1 MTKGSEHCESSMG
14 ALGASLPEDLTQSV
28 TRLLVDAEAGS
39 QEVWNQIYT
48 LVYQDLHRLAR
59 SQIRLHAQPGLSPSS
74 LISEAWIKLA
84 RRQASASCRPH
95 LMSLIARAMRFV
107 LLDEARR
114 SFTGKRG
121 GNIHF
126 DGISAVDGMQS
137 DSEIEELLAL
147 DKALESLAGIDARLA
162 KVVEL
167 RYFGGL
173 DEPEI
178 ATLLGVTERTIRR
191 DWRKARAYLQ
201 SQLDAPSKA

>member
-1 MTKGSEHCESSMG
+1 MTSGSDHHESSTNAQG
-14 ALGASLPEDLTQSV
+14 ATLADDVTQSV
-28 TRLLVDAEAGS
+28 TRLLVDAEAGR

-84 RRQASASCRPH
+84 RAQASVSCRPH

-121 GNIHF
+121 GNVHF
-126 DGISAVDGMQS
+126 DGISAVDGMQC
-137 DSEIEELLAL
+137 DHEIEELLAL
-147 DKALESLAGIDARLA
+147 DRALDNLSGIDARLA

-173 DEPEI
+173 EESEI

-201 SQLDAPSKA
+201 SQLDMAGSA

>member
-1 MTKGSEHCESSMG
+1 MDVPGTP
-14 ALGASLPEDLTQSV
+14 LPEDWTQSV

-39 QEVWNQIYT
+39 QEAWSQIYT

-59 SQIRLHAQPGLSPSS
+59 SQIRIHAQPGLSPSS

-84 RRQASASCRPH
+84 RTQASVSCRPH

-114 SFTGKRG
+114 SFTEKRG

-126 DGISAVDGMQS
+126 DGFSAIDGMQ
-137 DSEIEELLAL
+137 DDKEIEEMLAL

-173 DEPEI
+173 DESEI
-178 ATLLGVTERTIRR
+178 ATLLGVSERTIRR

-201 SQLDAPSKA
+201 SQLDAPGQD